1 MTRSLSPSFAS
12 MLRVAAVAGM
22 AVTLGACGNL
32 SRLGDIGSAPSLS
45 GIDNPTEKRDYR
57 PVSLPMPSPEVTPRH
72 ANSLWRPGAR
82 QFFKDPRATKVGDI
96 LTVNINIQER
106 AQLQNNTTTSRNNSE
121 AQGLPNF
128 LGWEAA
134 NNPLV
139 PNTPITGQGA
149 PSALNKIF
157 RNVDPENMV
166 NMNSTSQVQG
176 QGQVTRQEQ
185 ITLNVAA
192 LVTQVLPNG
201 NLVVQGRQEVRVN
214 NEVRELLIQGIV
226 RPEDITAT
234 NTIVHTQM
242 AEARISYGGRGQ
254 LTDIQQG
261 RWGQQIYDIIFPF

>member
-1 MTRSLSPSFAS
+1 MIRIAHPTLAS
-12 MLRVAAVAGM
+12 MLRLTAVAGL

-32 SRLGDIGSAPSLS
+32 SRLGDIGKAPDLS

-57 PVSLPMPSPEVTPRH
+57 PVSLPMPAPEVAPRH

-106 AQLQNNTTTSRNNSE
+106 ATLQNNTSTSRNNSE
-121 AQGLPNF
+121 GAGLPNA

-134 NNPLV
+134 RDPLNPGQ
-139 PNTPITGQGA
+139 PITGQGA
-149 PSALNKIF
+149 SSALNKIF
-157 RNVDPENMV
+157 RNVDPENLI
-166 NMNSTSQVQG
+166 NMNSTSQVEG
-176 QGQVTRQEQ
+176 EGRVNRQEQ
-185 ITLNVAA
+185 ITMNVAA

-214 NEVRELLIQGIV
+214 NEVRELMIQGIV

-254 LTDIQQG
+254 LTDVQQG
-261 RWGQQIYDIIFPF
+261 RWGQQVYDILFPF

>member
-1 MTRSLSPSFAS
+1 MTRHTTPLAS
-12 MLRVAAVAGM
+12 MLRLAAITGL

-32 SRLGDIGSAPSLS
+32 SRLGDIGKAPEMS
-45 GIDNPTEKRDYR
+45 GIENPTEKRDYR
-57 PVSLPMPSPEVTPRH
+57 PVSLPMPAPEVTPRH

-106 AQLQNNTTTSRNNSE
+106 AQLQNNTSTSRSNSE
-121 AQGLPNF
+121 DAGLPNF
-128 LGWEAA
+128 LGLETPLNAA
-134 NNPLV
+134 GMASG
-139 PNTPITGQGA
+139 I
-149 PSALNKIF
+149 NKVF
-157 RNVDPENMV
+157 RNADPAALVGMTSE
-166 NMNSTSQVQG
+166 SQVQG
-176 QGQVTRQEQ
+176 QGQVNRQEQ

-234 NTIVHTQM
+234 NTVVHTQM

-254 LTDIQQG
+254 LTDVQQG
-261 RWGQQIYDIIFPF
+261 RWGQQIYDIVFPF

>member
-1 MTRSLSPSFAS
+1 MIRKTSTAPLTA
-12 MLRVAAVAGM
+12 MLRVTALAGL

-32 SRLGDIGSAPSLS
+32 GRLADIGSAPPMSK
-45 GIDNPTEKRDYR
+45 IDNPTESRDYR
-57 PVSLPMPSPEVTPRH
+57 PVSLPMPAPEVTPRH

-106 AQLQNNTTTSRNNSE
+106 AQLQNNTTTSRSNRE
-121 AQGLPNF
+121 GAGLPNF
-128 LGWEAA
+128 LGLEAA
-134 NNPLV
+134 AVAGGGVTTGAGALGSGMNKVFNN
-139 PNTPITGQGA
+139 I
-149 PSALNKIF
+149 
-157 RNVDPENMV
+157 DPENIV
-166 NMNSTSQVQG
+166 GMNSSSQVQG
-176 QGQVTRQEQ
+176 QGQVNRQEQ
-185 ITLNVAA
+185 ITLSVAG
-192 LVTQVLPNG
+192 LVTQILPNG
-201 NLVVQGRQEVRVN
+201 NMVVQGRQEVRVN

-254 LTDIQQG
+254 LSDVQQG